1 MIMKNY
7 YLVVTYPTHIEFL
20 MLINGK
26 KNVTIF
32 HGTENE
38 KIALKA
44 IKRHFA
50 KIGKP
55 IFYKYDL
62 DEQF

>member
-1 MIMKNY
+1 MKNY
-7 YLVVTYPTHIEFL
+7 YTVVTYPTHVEL
-20 MLINGK
+20 LTLINGK

-32 HGTENE
+32 HGTKNE

-44 IKRHFA
+44 IKRHFT

>member
-1 MIMKNY
+1 MKNY
-7 YLVVTYPTHIEFL
+7 YVVVKYPTHVDL
-20 MLINGK
+20 LTLINGK
-26 KNVTIF
+26 KQALIF
-32 HGTENE
+32 DSTASE

>member
-1 MIMKNY
+1 MKNY
-7 YLVVTYPTHIEFL
+7 YVVVTYPTHVEL
-20 MLINGK
+20 LTLINGK
-26 KNVTIF
+26 KQVLIF
-32 HGTENE
+32 NSTTAE

-44 IKRHFA
+44 IKKHFT